1 MLNNKYPFTLPALP
15 YGYNDL
21 EPVLDSE
28 TLQYHHDK
36 HFQAYVNNLNAALQP
51 YPELQQLT
59 LRQLLDGSHPLP
71 EAAKTAILNNGGGVY
86 NHDLYFKGLSP
97 VTSGKHM
104 PEGKLLDLI
113 NQTYGSFDQF
123 KALFTKEA
131 MSVFGSGWTFLV
143 IDTNGKL
150 SIVNTKNQ
158 DTVVPMNL
166 VPLLIFDVWEHAYY
180 LIYKNL
186 RANYIEGLWTIAN
199 FPVL

>member
-97 VTSGKHM
+97 VGSGKHM

-113 NQTYGSFDQF
+113 NSTYGSFDAF

-143 IDTNGKL
+143 IDANGKL